1 MILGRELMTM
11 ISRIKSVWLLYSPD
25 LLEGYKEQSQS
36 YYMQYFYNTVNSL
49 YIKSKNIL
57 TVVKEISLPVFLIL

>member
-11 ISRIKSVWLLYSPD
+11 ISRMKSVWLLYSPD

-36 YYMQYFYNTVNSL
+36 YCMQYFYNTVHTSHV
-49 YIKSKNIL
+49 KSKNIL
-57 TVVKEISLPVFLIL
+57 IVVKEIILPVFLIL

>member
-11 ISRIKSVWLLYSPD
+11 ISRMKSVWLLYSTD

-57 TVVKEISLPVFLIL
+57 TVVKEISFPVFLIL